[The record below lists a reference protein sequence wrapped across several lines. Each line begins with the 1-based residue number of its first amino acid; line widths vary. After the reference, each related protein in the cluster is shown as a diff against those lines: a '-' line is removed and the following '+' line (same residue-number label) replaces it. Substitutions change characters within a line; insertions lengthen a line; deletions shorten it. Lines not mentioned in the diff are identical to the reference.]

1 MTSAG
6 SETENASPLVVLDRY
21 ILVVTPLQPFVD
33 WVRKVEVDHEELE
46 EGDVPFD
53 LEAAQQ
59 DFVSTYLVPAF
70 PGIEM
75 TVAWVRQNF
84 DLIFEHELAIMYTAE
99 ELWPVNRTYEMM
111 EEWFDL
117 VLLDPPLDIVDAPLV
132 SAS

>member
-6 SETENASPLVVLDRY
+6 SEAENTSPLVFLDRY

-33 WVRKVEVDHEELE
+33 WVRKVEVDQDELE
-46 EGDVPFD
+46 EGDAPFD

-59 DFVSTYLVPAF
+59 DFVSTYLVPTF

-84 DLIFEHELAIMYTAE
+84 DLIFEHELASMYTAE
-99 ELWPVNRTYEMM
+99 ALWPENRTFEMM

-117 VLLDPPLDIVDAPLV
+117 VLLESPLDIVNAPLV
-132 SAS
+132 AEG